1 MLEKYPLLKLKL
13 LGSICPCLE
22 KEENCA
28 ARQAAWSLSSVQVR
42 WHRKLR
48 GASSS
53 NGNTTSSSMGGF
65 ISGMFGGGSTGGGAA
80 AGGGTYDPVKGATLS
95 VVDAPTGPQLLI
107 SSSISS
113 AGLRSKK
120 IPLKCIKKVQT
131 QKASGILN
139 SSSSR
144 SSIEIIDNTNREI
157 LRFDVLQS
165 AGVPIATNTE
175 DENEENWD
183 NDNNLEDATEEIR
196 DDIIDHLDI
205 IIEWERRR
213 QAYIVTLGE
222 EDPNSTLPQYVN
234 EYDDDDDN
242 DNNIDGTPTSPKSGR
257 KMGGALAEKAQS
269 IKHFAEREIE
279 MQKMKKEREARKA
292 KYVKE
297 AGGLKYTA
305 IAMANRS

>member
-65 ISGMFGGGSTGGGAA
+65 ISGMFGGGSTSSSGGAA
-80 AGGGTYDPVKGATLS
+80 VGGGTYDPVKGTTLS

-131 QKASGILN
+131 QKAGGILN

-165 AGVPIATNTE
+165 AGVPIAVLE

-183 NDNNLEDATEEIR
+183 NNNNLEDATEEIR

-242 DNNIDGTPTSPKSGR
+242 DIDGTPTSPKSGR

>member
-28 ARQAAWSLSSVQVR
+28 ARQAAWCLSSVQVR

-53 NGNTTSSSMGGF
+53 NGNNTTASSMGGF
-65 ISGMFGGGSTGGGAA
+65 ISGMFGGGSTGAA
-80 AGGGTYDPVKGATLS
+80 TVGGGTYDPVKGATLS

-113 AGLRSKK
+113 GLRSKK

-131 QKASGILN
+131 QRAGGIMN

-165 AGVPIATNTE
+165 AGVPIAVLE

-183 NDNNLEDATEEIR
+183 NNNNLEDATEEIR
-196 DDIIDHLDI
+196 DDIIDNLDI